1 MGDGSAAS
9 LIVVAFLSRLRFSR
23 LGLCGASER
32 PGTIWIPGRIIGRGH
47 RRPRLHRANN
57 LSPHYWALDIPGVW
71 GRSPIGTKITFR
83 TDN

>member
-47 RRPRLHRANN
+47 RRPRLHREAIVTV
-57 LSPHYWALDIPGVW
+57 SSAGGKYPG
-71 GRSPIGTKITFR
+71 GMGAEPP
-83 TDN
+83 